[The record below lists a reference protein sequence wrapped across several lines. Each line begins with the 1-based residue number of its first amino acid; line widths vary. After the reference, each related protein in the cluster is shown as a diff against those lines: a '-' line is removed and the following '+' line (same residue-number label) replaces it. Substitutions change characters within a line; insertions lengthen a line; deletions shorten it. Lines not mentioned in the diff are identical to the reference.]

1 MNATITATVTTK
13 CGRCG
18 RSLRSAKSVAEGYG
32 PTCKAKMVKAAK
44 ELVGFKAFQIDK
56 AREVIELRAIM
67 RLVDG
72 GYEVVASNGLDVYAT
87 SVDACSCPAGEHG
100 RACYHRA
107 AAAILAA

>member
-1 MNATITATVTTK
+1 
-13 CGRCG
+13 
-18 RSLRSAKSVAEGYG
+18 
-32 PTCKAKMVKAAK
+32 
-44 ELVGFKAFQIDK
+44 
-56 AREVIELRAIM
+56 VIELRAIM